1 MACMAHLNYL
11 LASGT
16 ILITTDRLGAAVGLT
31 YSSFSFNVFTGISF
45 NVKSNLDYHYVFFF
59 MQDGLSGALFI
70 SSPHRLVYTA
80 GTCVYKL

>member
-1 MACMAHLNYL
+1 MAHLNYL

-45 NVKSNLDYHYVFFF
+45 NVKSNLV
-59 MQDGLSGALFI
+59 L
-70 SSPHRLVYTA
+70 
-80 GTCVYKL
+80 